1 MSRETNQP
9 CPTLYVNNIESKI
22 KKIELRKQLYA
33 LFTPYGKVI
42 DVVAKKGDHAR
53 GQAFI
58 VFADQ
63 TSATTAMRALVG
75 EEFYGRPLRI
85 DYAKS
90 QSRATLRQQDPS
102 LDDPESASN
111 KSMKKKNQIV
121 TASRAE
127 QEYTEL
133 EQQRQEEEEGKGKRE
148 RDGEAD
154 GEGDGEEV
162 GGDRKRRKVDNDEDE
177 DEEMEMDEDDE
188 DKQAEA
194 PQRNAPSVPTVL
206 LASNLPQ
213 ETTQEALANLFEQYA
228 GYQNITL
235 LPAGSTPTKSASVLF
250 SSLQQAESVQKAL
263 DGFKL
268 KPDWAMGVVVV
279 PADALA

>member
-1 MSRETNQP
+1 
-9 CPTLYVNNIESKI
+9 
-22 KKIELRKQLYA
+22 
-33 LFTPYGKVI
+33 
-42 DVVAKKGDHAR
+42 
-53 GQAFI
+53 
-58 VFADQ
+58 
-63 TSATTAMRALVG
+63 
-75 EEFYGRPLRI
+75 
-85 DYAKS
+85 
-90 QSRATLRQQDPS
+90 
-102 LDDPESASN
+102 
-111 KSMKKKNQIV
+111 MKKKNQIV

-188 DKQAEA
+188 DKQGEFASTSKVALEDCRNLDSLQFVCHVAEA

-213 ETTQEALANLFEQYA
+213 ETTQEALANLFEQ
-228 GYQNITL
+228 
-235 LPAGSTPTKSASVLF
+235 
-250 SSLQQAESVQKAL
+250 
-263 DGFKL
+263 
-268 KPDWAMGVVVV
+268 
-279 PADALA
+279 